1 MWYVTLGI
9 LPNRVPTTRSRITNA
24 GHANWFFVLARTD
37 SSQSASRGM
46 TGFVVEADSHGISLG
61 KKEINMGQR
70 CSDTRMVT
78 FEDVEVPE
86 SVGNLFNL
94 YVRRLSLVIF
104 PLECDWRAWRG
115 VQDCNE

>member
-1 MWYVTLGI
+1 
-9 LPNRVPTTRSRITNA
+9 
-24 GHANWFFVLARTD
+24 
-37 SSQSASRGM
+37 M

-86 SVGNLFNL
+86 SVSGLFGL
-94 YVRRLSLVIF
+94 DILLLIVSS
-104 PLECDWRAWRG
+104 ECYRCAWRG